1 MGCRKVRSLTQATFP
16 RVLVI
21 HGSRF
26 GQSTK
31 IAEAI
36 SDELVAHGVGTDVG
50 ALSATTTPDPRR
62 HDGFVLVTSVRY
74 GHFDRNAARLI
85 DRQRA
90 WFDSVPTLLVT
101 VSLTARTPEKRDPA
115 THVYTRKFLEKTG
128 WQPTHVE
135 VMAGALEYP
144 RYNLFDREA
153 IRLIMHMTGGPTDPS
168 LTIEYTDWNRVSQVA
183 ATFADVVHK
192 AAPSAA

>member
-1 MGCRKVRSLTQATFP
+1 MQASDSAGPAKRFP

-36 SDELVAHGVGTDVG
+36 SDGLVACGVGTDVG
-50 ALSATTTPDPRR
+50 ALTATTTPDPER
-62 HDGFVLVTSVRY
+62 HDGLVLVTSVRY
-74 GHFDRNAARLI
+74 GHFDRNAGRLI
-85 DRQRA
+85 QRHRA
-90 WFDSVPTLLVT
+90 WLDSVPTLLVT

-115 THVYTRKFLEKTG
+115 VHVYTRKFLAKTN
-128 WQPTHVE
+128 WQPTQVE

-144 RYNLFDREA
+144 RYNILDREA
-153 IRLIMHMTGGPTDPS
+153 IRLIMRMTGGPTDP
-168 LTIEYTDWNRVSQVA
+168 TTNIEYTDWDRAAEVA
-183 ATFADVVHK
+183 REFAAVLRG
-192 AAPSAA
+192 PSLAD